1 MELIFGFLI
10 SLLFSHS
17 ILNQMTSIYCRLGL
31 IFIDISR
38 VDDTDF
44 LDFSESFERK
54 ALNEEQVKLLE
65 LGQKDRATPVE
76 VSVTIHITESFR

>member
-17 ILNQMTSIYCRLGL
+17 ILNQMTSIYCRLSL
-31 IFIDISR
+31 ISIDISR
-38 VDDTDF
+38 VEDTDF

-54 ALNEEQVKLLE
+54 ELNEEQVKLLE
-65 LGQKDRATPVE
+65 LGQMDRATPVE

>member
-1 MELIFGFLI
+1 
-10 SLLFSHS
+10 
-17 ILNQMTSIYCRLGL
+17 MTSIYCRLGL
-31 IFIDISR
+31 IFIEISR
-38 VDDTDF
+38 VDGTDF

-65 LGQKDRATPVE
+65 LGQMDRATPVE